1 MGLLRFVWESL
12 WFFLPAF
19 VGNQFPGMALWIMA
33 KCNRSHW
40 NVPVN
45 ERWLG
50 KNKTWPAYPAAVLGA
65 VLTVFLQRS
74 VSSECLPDC
83 SSSPWILGALFG
95 IGIAAGDQIKS
106 FFKRRIGIPPGERWW
121 PFDQLDFVVG
131 GLLAV
136 SLLLGWKVWITAI
149 AIVPFVLALHP
160 MVNRFGYTL
169 GLRKV
174 PY

>member
-1 MGLLRFVWESL
+1 
-12 WFFLPAF
+12 
-19 VGNQFPGMALWIMA
+19 
-33 KCNRSHW
+33 
-40 NVPVN
+40 
-45 ERWLG
+45 LG

-65 VLTVFLQRS
+65 ALTVFFQRS
-74 VSSECLPDC
+74 VSSECWPDC
-83 SSSPWILGALFG
+83 GSNPWILGALFG
-95 IGIAAGDQIKS
+95 AGIVAGDHIKS

-149 AIVPFVLALHP
+149 AIVPFVLALNST
-160 MVNRFGYTL
+160 VNRLGYTL